1 MHWMCDK
8 TATVLHA
15 GNMYTN
21 INYMYMAGRGKIMEG
36 GGSPWLG

>member
-21 INYMYMAGRGKIMEG
+21 INYMYMAGRGENDGEG
-36 GGSPWLG
+36 EAHG